1 MSILKFFQHVVGP
14 LVKAVMCDLTL
25 TNQKAGKDSYDNTV
39 LDGGNKELPKIGA
52 KHSLDL
58 SKRKRLDFKLKVSL
72 TKNRKKILTLKALIT
87 TAVDDKFCNIFPN
100 FKKK

>member
-1 MSILKFFQHVVGP
+1 MKMFFIFFKMKSSLSEACLFPIFQHVVGP
-14 LVKAVMCDLTL
+14 LVKAVMCDLKL

-58 SKRKRLDFKLKVSL
+58 SKRKRLDLKLS
-72 TKNRKKILTLKALIT
+72 IT
-87 TAVDDKFCNIFPN
+87 D
-100 FKKK
+100 